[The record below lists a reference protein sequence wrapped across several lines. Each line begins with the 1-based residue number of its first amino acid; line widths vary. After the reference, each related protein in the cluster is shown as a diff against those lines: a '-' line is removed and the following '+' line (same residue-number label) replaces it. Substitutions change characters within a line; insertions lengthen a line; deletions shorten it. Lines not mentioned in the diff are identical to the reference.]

1 MAKVYLRAININ
13 VFEWVNDPKCA
24 TTDAK
29 ESLEV
34 TLKQFHDAKVERAP
48 RESQQIEPEWV
59 ITTEREVK

>member
-24 TTDAK
+24 TKDAK